1 MISLVME
8 ATIVKVA
15 VPPSITAVEF
25 GCVDIDMTRKTVNSP
40 CVEVILAAAPTR
52 EATAL

>member
-1 MISLVME
+1 MSLVIE

-25 GCVDIDMTRKTVNSP
+25 GCVDIDITRKTVSSP
-40 CVEVILAAAPTR
+40 CVEVISPAEPTR
-52 EATAL
+52 ETTLL